1 MATDN
6 KQNKN
11 NEEEYVRQT
20 GSLKERLARVKKT
33 RWWRFGA
40 VALIYVLWTIWM
52 GNPWLLLGLLLLADI
67 YLTQFIPW
75 GAWKGWKKGPLRTL
89 MSWVDAI
96 VYALVL
102 VYFLFLFVGQN
113 YQIPSSS
120 LEKSLLTGDFLWVNK
135 VTYGP
140 ACRRRRCTSHWRRTS
155 CPSWAASPTSSTRSW
170 ITTA

>member
-1 MATDN
+1 MATTD
-6 KQNKN
+6 KDKKN
-11 NEEEYVRQT
+11 NEPEYVRQT
-20 GSLKERLARVKKT
+20 GSLRERLGRVKPT
-33 RWWRFGA
+33 RWVRFGI
-40 VALIYVLWTIWM
+40 VAAIYVGWTVWM
-52 GNPWLLLGLLLLADI
+52 GNPWLLLALPLLADI

-75 GAWKGWKKGPLRTL
+75 GAWKGWKPGIARTI

-120 LEKSLLTGDFLWVNK
+120 LEKTLLTGDFLWVNK

-140 ACRRRRCTSHWRRTS
+140 RVSNDF
-155 CPSWAASPTSSTRSW
+155 SSEEEGIW
-170 ITTA
+170 